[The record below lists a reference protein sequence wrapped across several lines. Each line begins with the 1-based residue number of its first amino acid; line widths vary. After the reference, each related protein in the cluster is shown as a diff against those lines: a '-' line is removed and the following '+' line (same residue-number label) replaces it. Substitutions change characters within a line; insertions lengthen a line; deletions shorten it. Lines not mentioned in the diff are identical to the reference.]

1 VTHVAYAQCGPNKQD
16 PCPPAPDKENKDKK
30 AKPTATDVPTP
41 TDTPTSE
48 PPPVIIQTVVVTPD
62 AKQLALMCAGLPGSP
77 NGGTG
82 PNAGNPEPN
91 APRILPFMDSLGGQ
105 IIGVLIGLL
114 TGILI
119 GLLLPAVLRGQR
131 LSPGGIIAVNR
142 DGSDVKMNYAKF
154 QDGAVKLAPPP
165 PGSVGNI
172 GEGGVSHYGKQD
184 DGVAKAVDYFDKP
197 DPGFS
202 RNTAA
207 QGQKGTSV
215 ADVDAKVQ
223 DGGIL
228 GPSSTSAGDLMPK
241 VEDGGIGGGGDPGL
255 GGAGPQP
262 EPPT

>member
-1 VTHVAYAQCGPNKQD
+1 MRRTAVPFVIALSLLMATAASAVVTHVAYAQCGPNNQY

-142 DGSDVKMNYAKF
+142 KG
-154 QDGAVKLAPPP
+154 QGA
-165 PGSVGNI
+165 
-172 GEGGVSHYGKQD
+172 D
-184 DGVAKAVDYFDKP
+184 
-197 DPGFS
+197 
-202 RNTAA
+202 
-207 QGQKGTSV
+207 
-215 ADVDAKVQ
+215 
-223 DGGIL
+223 GIL
-228 GPSSTSAGDLMPK
+228 GPSSAGL
-241 VEDGGIGGGGDPGL
+241 IGS
-255 GGAGPQP
+255 GGAGGIIG
-262 EPPT
+262 PTDSGAAGAHGSALDNQTANALQEGMDAHSRSGEIAGNTLKKGSDASDAVGRNLK